1 MASNGKTPTRRLNLE
16 VGPKAREKLERMSR
30 ETEQSFSDVI
40 RNALAVYDLL
50 WSELK
55 TGRKLVIQEG
65 DGRDVKE
72 IVLPEFRP

>member
-1 MASNGKTPTRRLNLE
+1 LE
-16 VGPKAREKLERMSR
+16 VGPKAREKLERMSE

-55 TGRKLVIQEG
+55 TGRKLVIQEP
-65 DGRDVKE
+65 DGKDVKE
-72 IVLPEFRP
+72 IVLPEFRS